1 MGKLMR
7 ENKLFGRE
15 FIKKPTCPFCGMTIE
30 KPKELNLR
38 RPGEMPVGSCSCGAV
53 YACDVTGHSLGS
65 AMIEALVFGC
75 NMDWDLAWNL
85 APEDDYQEGRVENYD
100 YDNHLVVPGGA
111 FEGRRISGALCFV
124 RFHEDILEVTAE
136 GVRRKLENAKPITR
150 KNEIHTKGKS
160 FSKKEVEDLVRS
172 YRLDPLIEAAGTDT
186 KMERNLMRLLYSPDT
201 QFRYRAAEAL
211 GRVSARIAKDNPSS
225 ISKLLQRLF
234 TAISDSAASSWGAFE
249 AIGEII
255 RHRID
260 LFAGYIPELYQFLG
274 DEVRRP
280 IVLRILGSIAE
291 ERPDLLREHT
301 LHFIPYLKDPDP
313 AIRGYTAWFL
323 GNLGASEIKKDLE
336 ELRDETA
343 QIEIY
348 DHGILEKKTV
358 GQVAAE
364 AHARL

>member
-1 MGKLMR
+1 MP
-7 ENKLFGRE
+7 ENKLLGRG
-15 FIKKPTCPFCGMTIE
+15 FIKRPTCPFCGMLIE

-38 RPGEMPVGSCSCGAV
+38 RPGEMPVGACSCRAV
-53 YACDVTGHSLGS
+53 YACDVTGHNLGS

-85 APEDDYQEGRVENYD
+85 SPEDDYQEGRVENYD
-100 YDNHLVVPGGA
+100 YVNHLVVPGGA

-124 RFHEDILEVTAE
+124 RFHEDVLEVSAE
-136 GVRRKLENAKPITR
+136 GVRKKLEDAKPVTR
-150 KNEIHTKGKS
+150 KMETHTKGKS
-160 FSKKEVEDLVRS
+160 FSKKEVEALVQS
-172 YRLDPLIEAAGTDT
+172 YRLDPLIDAAETDR
-186 KMERNLMRLLYSPDT
+186 KLVRNLMRLLYSPDP

-211 GRVSARIAKDNPSS
+211 GRVSAGIARDNPSS

-255 RHRID
+255 RHKID

-280 IVLRILGSIAE
+280 IVLRILGSIAD
-291 ERPDLLREHT
+291 ERPDLLRKHT

-313 AIRGYTAWFL
+313 LVRGYAAWFL
-323 GNLGASEIKKDLE
+323 GNLGANEIEKDLE
-336 ELRDETA
+336 ELRDETT

-348 DHGILEKKTV
+348 DQGILEKKTV
-358 GQVAAE
+358 GQVVAE
-364 AHARL
+364 ARARL